1 MHLQV
6 CGGEEKGENT
16 HARSLTLPR
25 QAGSEGGGVV
35 WHGEVM
41 GTGARRVRE

>member
-16 HARSLTLPR
+16 RACSLTSPR
-25 QAGSEGGGVV
+25 LARPGGEGRGVV
-35 WHGEVM
+35 
-41 GTGARRVRE
+41 R

>member
-16 HARSLTLPR
+16 HAHLPR
-25 QAGSEGGGVV
+25 WAGRGGA
-35 WHGEVM
+35 WRGEAM
-41 GTGARRVRE
+41 GADA

>member
-25 QAGSEGGGVV
+25 QAGSEGGGRGVA
-35 WHGEVM
+35 WRGDGHGR
-41 GTGARRVRE
+41 TTCA

>member
-25 QAGSEGGGVV
+25 QAGSEGGGA
-35 WHGEVM
+35 WCGM
-41 GTGARRVRE
+41 AR